1 MRVLVIEDDRMLGK
15 ALQQALGDDG
25 YTVDWVR
32 SGGDGVEAAAN
43 AAYAVILLDM
53 GLPDRDGL
61 GVLRAIRSSGG
72 LTPVIVITARDGL
85 DDRVRGLDGG
95 ADDYVL
101 KPFEIRELLARMRAV
116 LRRRHGGGQAST
128 VMRHGELVVDLDSHR
143 VEYRGRSHVLGARE
157 FALVC
162 ALIERP
168 GAVLTRSQI
177 EERLYGWGEE
187 VESNAVD
194 VLIHYVRR
202 RFGKDIIRNLRGSG
216 WAIGGP

>member
-1 MRVLVIEDDRMLGK
+1 
-15 ALQQALGDDG
+15 
-25 YTVDWVR
+25 VR
-32 SGGDGVEAAAN
+32 SAGDGIEAAAN
-43 AAYAVILLDM
+43 AAYAAILLDM

-61 GVLRAIRSSGG
+61 EVLRAIRSSGAS
-72 LTPVIVITARDGL
+72 TPVIVITARDGL
-85 DDRVRGLDGG
+85 DDRVRGLDVG

-116 LRRRHGGGQAST
+116 LRRRHGGQAST
-128 VMRHGELVVDLDSHR
+128 VMRHGGLSVDLDSHR
-143 VEYRGRSHVLGARE
+143 VEYRGQSHVLGARE
-157 FALVC
+157 FALIC

-216 WAIGGP
+216 WAIGGT

>member
-1 MRVLVIEDDRMLGK
+1 MRVLIIEDDRMLGK

-32 SGGDGVEAAAN
+32 NAGDGIEAASN
-43 AAYAVILLDM
+43 ASYAVILLDM
-53 GLPDRDGL
+53 GLPDQDGL
-61 GVLRAIRSSGG
+61 EVLRAIRSSGAS
-72 LTPVIVITARDGL
+72 TPVIVITARDGL
-85 DDRVRGLDGG
+85 DDRVRGLDVG

-116 LRRRHGGGQAST
+116 VRRRLGGQANT
-128 VMRHGELVVDLDSHR
+128 VMRHGGLSVDLDSHR
-143 VEYRGRSHVLGARE
+143 VEYCGQSHVLGARE

-216 WAIGGP
+216 WAIGGT

>member
-85 DDRVRGLDGG
+85 DDRVRGLDVG

-116 LRRRHGGGQAST
+116 LRRHHGGGQAST
-128 VMRHGELVVDLDSHR
+128 IMRHGELVVDLDSHR